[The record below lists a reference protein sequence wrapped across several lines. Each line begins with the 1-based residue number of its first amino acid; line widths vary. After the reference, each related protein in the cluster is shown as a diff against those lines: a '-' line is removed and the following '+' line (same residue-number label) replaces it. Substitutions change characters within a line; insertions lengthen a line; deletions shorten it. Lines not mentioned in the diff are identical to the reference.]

1 MKKQH
6 LAVIMMTLMCMLA
19 MPAHAQFKGL
29 VKSLGNKAKQKVEQ
43 KVEKKL
49 TEVVTDAITG
59 KKDDQTVS
67 EADVATEA
75 AVTEPVVVTETTE
88 TAETAVTTE
97 TTVPTVTTTTTSTS
111 GVTRVTT
118 VTPVS
123 KTTSSSS
130 AKKSTTSSS
139 SSSKSTTNT
148 DYWAGKRPNLS
159 TSSGTVGDGKGK
171 TFGKVDSDGSIYRDG
186 SFVVK
191 IARDGTIYDRSGK
204 VIGQIDNRGYIYKKK
219 TADNWDKVG
228 EINLSNGSAYK
239 GSSMQGQVNNTIVQ
253 SGKTLSATLPSGVN
267 HTHIA
272 YMMFLYDLIR

>member
-75 AVTEPVVVTETTE
+75 AVTE
-88 TAETAVTTE
+88 
-97 TTVPTVTTTTTSTS
+97 TTVPTVTTTTTTTS
-111 GVTRVTT
+111 GVTRITT
-118 VTPVS
+118 ETPVS

-130 AKKSTTSSS
+130 AKKNTTSSS
-139 SSSKSTTNT
+139 SSSKSTTKT

-228 EINLSNGSAYK
+228 EINLSTGSAYK